1 MPTARRL
8 NRSGP
13 YELFAPRDGFDRITV
28 LVPWKR
34 SRQNIARASNATQKT
49 GAAEGDSGVHVDL
62 YIALAGLI
70 VGCAVG
76 LTGMGGGALMTPV
89 LVLLFHVQ
97 PVAAV
102 ASDLVASL
110 VMKPIGAAVH
120 AGRGTVQ
127 WGLVAWLA
135 AGSVPSAFLGVAFLK
150 WIGDGTRV
158 QSIVSIMLGA
168 VLLVAVAALGLKML
182 LERRSGTAPA
192 FDDVLRVKKGATL
205 AIGASIGFIVGI
217 TSVGSG
223 TLVIIL
229 LVFLYPRLRG
239 SHMVGTDLAQA
250 IPMVG
255 SAALAHILFGD
266 FALGLTLSILIG
278 SIPGVLI
285 GATISSYAPT
295 LFLRG
300 VLSAVLLLSGLKL
313 LTVPTPVIGIV
324 LLLSVVGLLGAWFG
338 THLRGRTFRD
348 VFAESPNATA
358 DASHTVQAE
367 QAA

>member
-1 MPTARRL
+1 MHIDF
-8 NRSGP
+8 
-13 YELFAPRDGFDRITV
+13 YV
-28 LVPWKR
+28 
-34 SRQNIARASNATQKT
+34 
-49 GAAEGDSGVHVDL
+49 
-62 YIALAGLI
+62 ALAGLV

-110 VMKPIGAAVH
+110 VMKPVGAAVH

-135 AGSVPSAFLGVAFLK
+135 AGSVPSAFLGVIFLK
-150 WIGDGTRV
+150 WIGDGTRI
-158 QSIVSIMLGA
+158 QSIVSFTLGG
-168 VLLVAVAALGLKML
+168 VLLVAVAALGVKMVLDHRRPQGPTVEAGLKV
-182 LERRSGTAPA
+182 RKAS
-192 FDDVLRVKKGATL
+192 TL

-229 LVFLYPRLRG
+229 LLFLYPRLRG
-239 SHMVGTDLAQA
+239 SQMVGTDLAQA

-255 SAALAHILFGD
+255 SAAIAHIVFGD
-266 FALGLTLSILIG
+266 FALGLTASILIG

-285 GATISSYAPT
+285 GATVSSYAPT
-295 LFLRG
+295 LFLRA
-300 VLSAVLLLSGLKL
+300 VLSVVLLVSGLKL
-313 LTVPTPVIGIV
+313 LTVPTAVLGIV
-324 LLLSVVGLLGAWFG
+324 LGLSVIGLFGAWLTVRITRRPAG
-338 THLRGRTFRD
+338 LRELAFVQSAADLKRAPD
-348 VFAESPNATA
+348 AE
-358 DASHTVQAE
+358 E
-367 QAA
+367 AA

>member
-1 MPTARRL
+1 MH
-8 NRSGP
+8 
-13 YELFAPRDGFDRITV
+13 I
-28 LVPWKR
+28 
-34 SRQNIARASNATQKT
+34 
-49 GAAEGDSGVHVDL
+49 DL

-89 LVLLFHVQ
+89 LVLVFHVQ

-110 VMKPIGAAVH
+110 VMKPVGAAVH

-135 AGSVPSAFLGVAFLK
+135 AGSIPSAFLGVVFLK
-150 WIGDGTRV
+150 WVGDGTRI
-158 QSIVSIMLGA
+158 QTIVSVTLGA
-168 VLLVAVAALGLKML
+168 VLLVAVAALGVKMVL
-182 LERRSGTAPA
+182 DHRSPQDPGVEAG
-192 FDDVLRVKKGATL
+192 LRVRKAPTL

-229 LVFLYPRLRG
+229 LLFLYPRLRG
-239 SHMVGTDLAQA
+239 SQMVGTDLAQA

-255 SAALAHILFGD
+255 SAALAHVLFGD
-266 FALGLTLSILIG
+266 FALGLTASILIG

-285 GATISSYAPT
+285 GATVSSYAPT
-295 LFLRG
+295 GFLRG
-300 VLSAVLLLSGLKL
+300 ALAAVLLVSGLKL
-313 LTVPTPVIGIV
+313 LTVPTPVLGIV
-324 LLLSVVGLLGAWFG
+324 LVLSVIALFSAWLVVR
-338 THLRGRTFRD
+338 LRGRATRESRGESAPQPAVD
-348 VFAESPNATA
+348 VERPSES
-358 DASHTVQAE
+358 E
-367 QAA
+367 AAA